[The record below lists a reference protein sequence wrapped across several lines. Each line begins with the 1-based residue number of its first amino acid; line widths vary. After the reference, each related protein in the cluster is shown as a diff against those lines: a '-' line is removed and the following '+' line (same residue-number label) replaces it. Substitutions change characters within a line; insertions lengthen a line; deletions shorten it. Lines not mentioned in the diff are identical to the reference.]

1 MIERIGIEKE
11 MNIRRIKDSLSK
23 KYQKMASDYGKHRA
37 AVMGCSYIM
46 YKIFL
51 MPVIRLM
58 KKTIHTPK
66 KNRIIMET
74 KPDYADNGRV
84 LSEYMVENGY
94 TDKYQ
99 IIWLVENPKQFRK
112 YETKNVKFVRSI
124 GKHHIQRTVRAYYYA
139 LTSKYVLFTH
149 VFRWVE
155 KKLPDQLYVN
165 LWHGCGYKASRRVPG
180 KENIFDYCLVPGK
193 VFIDT
198 KAEFFGCRK
207 DQVLPIGYPRYNL
220 YRKDN
225 PAVEEYFA
233 SLSSDSPQKKPRK
246 NILWMPT
253 FVQSKDL
260 IHYDN
265 PIPAII
271 GLPLMNSVLD
281 LDRLEKICEEADVNL
296 IIKRHRIG
304 RTPQMDKGQK
314 KEQHVFYLDDDILAS
329 KGIQLYEM
337 IAKTDALITDFSS
350 VAIDYILVDKP
361 IGFTLDGLEDYAK
374 TRGFAFE
381 DPRKYMPGEHIYNLD
396 DLAVFLKNVTEG
408 VDLGK
413 EQRRQIINETHNRTD
428 DYCKRILDRFEIV
441 K

>member
-1 MIERIGIEKE
+1 
-11 MNIRRIKDSLSK
+11 MNIGRIKKSVTK
-23 KYQKMASDYGKHRA
+23 KYKKMETLYGRKRA
-37 AVMGCSYIM
+37 IDMGCSYAL

-51 MPVIRLM
+51 LPIIKLLKKMIR
-58 KKTIHTPK
+58 TPK
-66 KNRIIMET
+66 SNRIIIET

-84 LSEYMVENGY
+84 ISEYMVENGY

-99 IIWLVENPKQFRK
+99 IIWLVEDPKKFQQYK
-112 YETKNVKFVRSI
+112 TKNVKFVRSI

-155 KKLPDQLYVN
+155 KKLPDQIYVN

-180 KENIFDYCLVPGK
+180 KENIFDYCLVPGR

-198 KAEFFGCRK
+198 KAEFFGCDK
-207 DQVLPIGYPRYNL
+207 EKVLPIGYPRYNL
-220 YRKDN
+220 YKKDN
-225 PAVEEYFA
+225 PEVAKYFA
-233 SLSSDSPQKKPRK
+233 SLSSDASDSRPRK

-253 FVQSKDL
+253 FIQTKDL
-260 IHYDN
+260 IYYDN
-265 PIPAII
+265 PIPSII

-281 LDRLEKICEEADVNL
+281 LDRLEKICEEANVNL

-304 RTPQMDKGQK
+304 RAPQVDSEEK
-314 KEQHVFYLDDDILAS
+314 KDPHVFYLDDDILTE
-329 KGIQLYEM
+329 KRIQLYEM
-337 IAKTDALITDFSS
+337 ISRTDALITDFSS

-361 IGFTLDGLEDYAK
+361 IGFTLDGLADYAK

-381 DPRKYMPGEHIYNLD
+381 DPREYMPGEHLYNLD
-396 DLAVFLKNVTEG
+396 DLEVFIKNVSNG

-413 EQRRQIINETHNRTD
+413 ELRNKVIDVTHNKTD

>member
-1 MIERIGIEKE
+1 MENK
-11 MNIRRIKDSLSK
+11 
-23 KYQKMASDYGKHRA
+23 YGKKRA
-37 AVMGCSYIM
+37 VTMGCTYAL
-46 YKIFL
+46 YKAFCMPLIRFL
-51 MPVIRLM
+51 
-58 KKTIHTPK
+58 KKTIKKPK
-66 KNRIIMET
+66 ENRIIMET

-99 IIWLVENPKQFRK
+99 IIWLVEDPKKFRQ
-112 YETKNVKFVRSI
+112 YQTKNVKFVKSI
-124 GKHHIQRTVRAYYYA
+124 GKHHIHRTVRAYYYA

-155 KKLPDQLYVN
+155 KKLPDQVYVN

-198 KAEFFGCRK
+198 KAEFFGCQK
-207 DQVLPIGYPRYNL
+207 EQVLPIGYPRYNL
-220 YRKDN
+220 YQRDN
-225 PAVEEYFA
+225 QEVERYFA
-233 SLSSDSPQKKPRK
+233 SLSEGAADQSPRK
-246 NILWMPT
+246 NVLWMPT
-253 FVQSKDL
+253 FINSKDL
-260 IHYDN
+260 VYYQN
-265 PIPAII
+265 PIPSII

-281 LDRLEKICEEADVNL
+281 LDRLEKICADLNINL

-304 RTPQMDKGQK
+304 RALQMDNEEKADP
-314 KEQHVFYLDDDILAS
+314 HIFYLDDDILTS

-350 VAIDYILVDKP
+350 AAIDYILVDKP
-361 IGFTLDGLEDYAK
+361 IGFTLDGLADYTA

-381 DPRKYMPGEHIYNLD
+381 DPRDYMPGEHMYTLD
-396 DLAVFLKNVTEG
+396 DLESFLRNVSEG

-413 EQRRQIINETHNRTD
+413 EQREKIIGETHNKTT